1 MKKFLI
7 KVLSFLTIL
16 TILLLVLN
24 IFLKN
29 RLINKY
35 SKEYL
40 QDTITSSVLKSLDDN
55 FSEFDESYRVRVK
68 ESLKNNSDFQKIC
81 DEIYDILINDI
92 TNNTTSDLNISNEII
107 NIIEKNYNDI
117 PANYKKYV
125 IEKINNMDFNKL
137 YHNILGYLKERLN
150 GNEKYIRI
158 LYEFLKIRTRIILIL
173 SLVIESIG
181 IVLLTKSK
189 LDLLL
194 TYGLNSM
201 ITGGILVFFGVT
213 MNQILS
219 QILGGMMVQIS
230 SFIIVIGIVLIA
242 IGMIL
247 KDIYERKA

>member
-1 MKKFLI
+1 MRSFII
-7 KVLSFLTIL
+7 KILSFLTIL

-24 IFLKN
+24 IFLKD

-35 SKEYL
+35 SKDYL

-55 FSEFDESYRVRVK
+55 FSEFDESYRNKVK
-68 ESLKNNSDFQKIC
+68 ESLKNNSDFQRIC
-81 DEIYDILINDI
+81 DEMYELVINDI
-92 TNNTTSDLNISNEII
+92 VNNTVSDLNISSEIVD
-107 NIIEKNYNDI
+107 IIERNYNDI
-117 PANYKKYV
+117 PITYKKYV

-158 LYEFLKIRTRIILIL
+158 LYEFLKIRTRLTLISILI
-173 SLVIESIG
+173 VEAIG

-194 TYGLNSM
+194 TYGITTML
-201 ITGGILVFFGVT
+201 TGGILVFMGVIL
-213 MNQILS
+213 NQALS
-219 QILGGMMVQIS
+219 QILGGMIVQIN
-230 SFIIVIGIVLIA
+230 SFIIIIGILLIVL
-242 IGMIL
+242 GMIL